1 MPEGELE
8 YVFQFNRLY
17 SEEKFRDAYELY
29 RKHPDLVAGLN
40 RVTIV
45 AVVMDFRN
53 AGMEDEAKSLEM
65 ALSSRSGDEELKS
78 AVGFAQWMMN
88 LRDKV
93 KGKPR
98 LDSK

>member
-1 MPEGELE
+1 
-8 YVFQFNRLY
+8 
-17 SEEKFRDAYELY
+17 
-29 RKHPDLVAGLN
+29 
-40 RVTIV
+40 
-45 AVVMDFRN
+45 MDFRN